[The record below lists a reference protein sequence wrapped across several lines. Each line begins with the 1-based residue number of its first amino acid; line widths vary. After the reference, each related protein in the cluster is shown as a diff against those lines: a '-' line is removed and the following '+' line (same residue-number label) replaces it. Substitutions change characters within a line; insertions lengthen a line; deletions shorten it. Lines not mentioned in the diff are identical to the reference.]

1 MTAEELTSTEANE
14 QQIEATAPLD
24 LRTLFTAG
32 VHFGHPTKRWNPKME
47 EYIFSKRA
55 GAHIIDLSKTISCL
69 NIAKEYIEE
78 LVGKGGEC
86 LIVGTK
92 GQAQKTIE
100 KYCKQSDILYVN
112 QRWLGGMLTNF
123 QTVQKRIERLIFLE
137 DSFTKG
143 TVETQTKRET
153 LKVNNEI
160 ERLNKFFGGIK
171 EMEKIPDL
179 IYVVDTESEHIA
191 ISEANRLK
199 IPVIAIVDTNSDP
212 SDIDYPIPGN
222 DDSIRSIEII
232 TSHIVD
238 AINRG
243 KSTAKIKSEEKLA
256 NEADLEAQEE
266 AARRAIQLA
275 AADRSQKKPE
285 KIKSNDSS
293 SSKDI
298 NESKV
303 SNLSNKNANPNVSE
317 NVSDS
322 KSVSSSKNSDKTSSS
337 GSNISEE
344 TSNSKLDNSSNTPEP
359 IKDSK
364 TKKKKQTSS
373 NDGKKV

>member
-69 NIAKEYIEE
+69 NTAKEYIEE

-92 GQAQKTIE
+92 GQAQKSIE
-100 KYCKQSDILYVN
+100 KHCKQSNILYVN

-171 EMEKIPDL
+171 EMEKIPDV

-191 ISEANRLK
+191 VSEANRLK
-199 IPVIAIVDTNSDP
+199 IPVIGIVDTNSDP
-212 SDIDYPIPGN
+212 SGIDYPIPGN

-266 AARRAIQLA
+266 AARQAIQLA

-285 KIKSNDSS
+285 KIKSSDSS
-293 SSKDI
+293 SSKVIKKSKISNNNTNPDKT
-298 NESKV
+298 NSSKSKV
-303 SNLSNKNANPNVSE
+303 SQE
-317 NVSDS
+317 
-322 KSVSSSKNSDKTSSS
+322 
-337 GSNISEE
+337 I
-344 TSNSKLDNSSNTPEP
+344 SNSKIDDSSNTSEQ
-359 IKDSK
+359 INDSK
-364 TKKKKQTSS
+364 KKTTSKIKKKQERTSS
-373 NDGKKV
+373 NDGEKV